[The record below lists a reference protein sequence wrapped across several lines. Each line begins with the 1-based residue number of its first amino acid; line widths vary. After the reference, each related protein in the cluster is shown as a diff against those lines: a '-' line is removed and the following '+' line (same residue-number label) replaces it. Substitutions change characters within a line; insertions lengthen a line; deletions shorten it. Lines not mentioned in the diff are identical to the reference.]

1 MACGPKC
8 ACEPGVECLS
18 VLDPVRFGFFK
29 EWCESGDPIKRIHV
43 RNRSRLGLIPDLS
56 DQPIHDPS
64 FFQKATNFGR
74 AITQHLAAGLP
85 HTDEATVARRLSIC
99 QVCEYFDATR
109 TACRKCGCYMEVK
122 VKWAEQKCPIGKW

>member
-1 MACGPKC
+1 MIVNMELTWEEREEIGRSLGIVKC
-8 ACEPGVECLS
+8 DHCLR
-18 VLDPVRFGFFK
+18 LCPFCPRLLAVR
-29 EWCESGDPIKRIHV
+29 
-43 RNRSRLGLIPDLS
+43 PDLAS
-56 DQPIHDPS
+56 PLPISEPS
-64 FFQKATNFGR
+64 LLQKAANFGR